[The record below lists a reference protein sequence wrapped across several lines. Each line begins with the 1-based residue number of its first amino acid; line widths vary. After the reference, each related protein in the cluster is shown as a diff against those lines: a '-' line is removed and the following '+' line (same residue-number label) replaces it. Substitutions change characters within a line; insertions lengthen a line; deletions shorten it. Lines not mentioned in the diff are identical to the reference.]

1 MKKTNNKKLSKPTE
15 NTEINEIMSV
25 MEKLLYWAAIIESS
39 DDAIISISME
49 GNIISW
55 NKGAERLYGY
65 TAEEVI
71 GQRVSVL
78 MPSEKE
84 DDFPFILKQLHKG
97 TRMEHYETRRQ
108 AKDGKIIDVS
118 ITVSPII
125 DSSGNIIGA
134 SKIARDISMRIENEK
149 RREEFISTASH
160 ELKTPITTQKAYG
173 ELLERMI
180 KKNGDEKYLPYID
193 KMNLQTKKIT
203 KLIED
208 LLELSRMRNGKFMM
222 VPKMFNYSELITEIV
237 EDMQRITS
245 QHIQWKSTLNVKV
258 KGDRDRIGQV
268 ITNLITNAS
277 KYSPHADK
285 IVVAAFIQDDKVI
298 TTVTDY
304 GIGIDDSYYEKIFEL
319 FFRVTSQDERT
330 YPGMGIGLNFS
341 KEIIERHS
349 GNIWVE
355 SKKGIGST
363 FFFSLPI
370 IT

>member
-1 MKKTNNKKLSKPTE
+1 MSRKKLEKVTE
-15 NTEINEIMSV
+15 STDMKEIMSV

-49 GNIISW
+49 GTIISW

-65 TAEEVI
+65 TAQEII
-71 GQRVSVL
+71 GQPVSVL

-84 DDFPFILKQLHKG
+84 DDFPFILKQLRTGK
-97 TRMEHYETRRQ
+97 RMEHYETKRQ

-118 ITVSPII
+118 ITVSPIK
-125 DSSGNIIGA
+125 DSTGNIIGA
-134 SKIARDISMRIENEK
+134 SKIARDISMRIEVEK

-173 ELLERMI
+173 ELLERLI
-180 KKNGDEKYLPYID
+180 KKNGHVEYLPYIE
-193 KMNLQTKKIT
+193 KMNVQTIKIT

-208 LLELSRMRNGKFMM
+208 LLELSRMRNGKFVM
-222 VPKMFNYSELITEIV
+222 VNKVFAYEDLISEVV

-245 QHIQWKSTLNVKV
+245 QHIQWKSKLDVKV

-268 ITNLITNAS
+268 ITNLVTNAS
-277 KYSPHADK
+277 KYSPNADK

-319 FFRVTSQDERT
+319 FFRVTSHDEKT

-341 KEIIERHS
+341 KEIIKRHG

-355 SKKGIGST
+355 SKKGVGST

-370 IT
+370 IKNN